1 MNAQHLL
8 LKTIGLAMIAGSSV
22 NCVGG
27 DQLSPATCK
36 DAKLVYHVSTD
47 GPQTLYYQGDKSMP
61 WPAFCMAMASDS
73 PKEFLELEQHT
84 ASGSPANYSE
94 FAELPNTEPAAGP
107 APGFHVWTHYG
118 KVRIDPDT
126 LAIDITN
133 TSFINREFAPA
144 DGDHMSVA
152 LGQQIDTM
160 PYGAAMECG
169 YGLDATGQPVTA
181 NGNVD
186 LTGLPLELA
195 EPPLCN
201 GIGSRAIPD
210 PSSPVKIV
218 DFHAIGGFTDSGV
231 MCDRASVRCL
241 PDPAVNGHVGGQT
254 TLQLRYASAAPGS

>member
-1 MNAQHLL
+1 MNAQHPL
-8 LKTIGLAMIAGSSV
+8 LKTIGLAMIAGSSM
-22 NCVGG
+22 NCVDGE
-27 DQLSPATCK
+27 QLPPPATCK
-36 DAKLVYHVSTD
+36 DAKLAYHVSTD

-61 WPAFCMAMASDS
+61 WPAFCAAMASDS
-73 PKEFLELEQHT
+73 PKEFLELAQHT

-94 FAELPNTEPAAGP
+94 FAELPNTEPAL
-107 APGFHVWTHYG
+107 GFHVSTHYG
-118 KVRIDPDT
+118 KVRINPDT

-144 DGDHMSVA
+144 DGDHVSVA

-201 GIGSRAIPD
+201 GIGGSRAIPD
-210 PSSPVKIV
+210 PSSPAKIV
-218 DFHAIGGFTDSGV
+218 NFHAIGGFTDSGV
-231 MCDRASVRCL
+231 VCDRASVRCL
-241 PDPAVNGHVGGQT
+241 SEPAVNGHVGGQT
-254 TLQLRYASAAPGS
+254 TLQLRYASAAPGFKF